1 MDTIA
6 ASVLDTGGF
15 WQRGASDGV
24 SAWQETGEEDEGEDD
39 LQQGIGTWEGGSI
52 SLQDSE
58 LAGSEEFG
66 YGYSSYGYGSHDEW
80 GAHIPDP
87 DTDTFPARRGE
98 KRRADSLSAD
108 GFDTPQTPNSPIL
121 QGSSSKAR
129 NSGTGSLF
137 FKTKLCIKFKAGTC
151 PYNSSCNF
159 AHGMDELRKP
169 PPGWED
175 MVGIQDTGVVSGG
188 SNAVPSSAD
197 SLRFRRTRR
206 CKKYYSEEGCPYGE
220 RCNFLHDDQVKA
232 RESNAISL
240 GPATSN
246 STGGG
251 GGGGGNGNGG
261 NERPSNWKTRMCNKW
276 EMTGHCPF
284 GQKCNFAHGLPEL
297 QSYAGTPIDVD
308 ARATPGNGVPSESK
322 QTVRAAPKSVPDAGA
337 SYASTVFV
345 SDGLNTNTAL
355 RHRSTHSSSSK
366 SQKQTKVIANWKGPA
381 DEISTIY
388 GDWIEEDE

>member
-6 ASVLDTGGF
+6 VDTGGF
-15 WQRGASDGV
+15 WQRGASEQA
-24 SAWQETGEEDEGEDD
+24 SAWQRAGEEDEGEDD
-39 LQQGIGTWEGGSI
+39 LARGISTWEGGSL
-52 SLQDSE
+52 SLHDSKF
-58 LAGSEEFG
+58 SESEDFG
-66 YGYSSYGYGSHDEW
+66 YGYSGYGYGAHEEW
-80 GAHIPDP
+80 GTHMPDP
-87 DTDTFPARRGE
+87 DLDALPGRRGE
-98 KRRADSLSAD
+98 KRGSESLSGD
-108 GFDTPQTPNSPIL
+108 GFDTPQTPNSPTL
-121 QGSSSKAR
+121 QASSSKMR
-129 NSGTGSLF
+129 NLGTGSLF
-137 FKTKLCIKFKAGTC
+137 FKTKLCIKFKAGIC

-175 MVGIQDTGVVSGG
+175 MVGLQEPSAVNGG
-188 SNAVPSSAD
+188 STAVPSSAD

-220 RCNFLHDDQVKA
+220 RCNFLHDDQAKA

-240 GPATSN
+240 GPSTTS
-246 STGGG
+246 SAAGGAI
-251 GGGGGNGNGG
+251 GGNGNGG

-284 GQKCNFAHGLPEL
+284 GQKCNFAHGSAEL
-297 QSYAGTPIDVD
+297 QMYTGLLGDGD
-308 ARATPGNGVPSESK
+308 AKTTTSSGVPNDTK
-322 QTVRAAPKSVPDAGA
+322 ATARVAPKSVADGVGA

-345 SDGLNTNTAL
+345 LDGGLNSSTAT
-355 RHRSTHSSSSK
+355 RQRSAFPSSSK
-366 SQKQTKVIANWKGPA
+366 NQKQAKVLANWKGPA

>member
-6 ASVLDTGGF
+6 LDTGRF
-15 WQRGASDGV
+15 WQRGASDGA
-24 SAWQETGEEDEGEDD
+24 STWPGGGEEDDGEDD
-39 LQQGIGTWEGGSI
+39 LPHSISPWEGGSL
-52 SLQDSE
+52 SLQDSK
-58 LAGSEEFG
+58 LAESDDFG
-66 YGYSSYGYGSHDEW
+66 YGYSGYGYGAHEEW
-80 GAHIPDP
+80 GTHMPDP
-87 DTDTFPARRGE
+87 DSDSLPARRGE
-98 KRRADSLSAD
+98 KRRSDSLSGD
-108 GFDTPQTPNSPIL
+108 GFDTPQTPNSPLL
-121 QGSSSKAR
+121 QGSSSKTR

-175 MVGIQDTGVVSGG
+175 MVGVQDMSAVSGG
-188 SNAVPSSAD
+188 STAVPSSAD

-206 CKKYYSEEGCPYGE
+206 CKKYYSDEGCPYGE
-220 RCNFLHDDQVKA
+220 RCNFLHDDQAKA

-240 GPATSN
+240 GPTTSN
-246 STGGG
+246 PAGGN
-251 GGGGGNGNGG
+251 GGGNGNGG

-284 GQKCNFAHGLPEL
+284 GQKCNFAHGLAEL
-297 QSYAGTPIDVD
+297 QMYTGALSDADVKI
-308 ARATPGNGVPSESK
+308 TTGSGVPSDSK
-322 QTVRAAPKSVPDAGA
+322 QTARAAPKNVPDVGS

-345 SDGLNTNTAL
+345 SDGLNSNTTL
-355 RHRSTHSSSSK
+355 RQRSTYSSSSK
-366 SQKQTKVIANWKGPA
+366 SQKQMKVLANWKGPA